1 MIFNIKTLA
10 TINLLV
16 QALLLIT
23 VLVAAY
29 QARIRHRLIQ
39 HCRIIRVAMVIQ
51 LLTVFLMM
59 LPSLLSYLKSPV
71 EALFQ
76 TEMLIHLGLGVLLVL
91 LWVYINLA
99 VVGRVRVVGR
109 LAWYMRTALLA
120 WGLAFLLGLH
130 LYLRIYL
137 LS

>member
-1 MIFNIKTLA
+1 MFDTKTLA

-29 QARIRHRLIQ
+29 LAKIKRRLVR

-51 LLTVFLMM
+51 LLAIFLIM
-59 LPSLLSYLKSPV
+59 LPSLLNYLKSPGQV
-71 EALFQ
+71 AFQ
-76 TEMLIHLGLGVLLVL
+76 TEMLIHISLGIMLVW

-99 VVGRVRVVGR
+99 VMGRVRVFGR
-109 LAWYMRTALLA
+109 LAWYMRTALLV

-130 LYLRIYL
+130 LYLRIYV